1 MAILEAEEGAQGAK
15 EGGEGVLGNGRP
27 ELAMGGGD
35 AVKEVGAET
44 VCCLLCNASVLCFNE
59 VIVVSSCMKS
69 AINVILSGRG
79 GEAEKAHESGTRSSV
94 QHAIYDCRVQVTR
107 LNCISM

>member
-27 ELAMGGGD
+27 DLAMGGED

-59 VIVVSSCMKS
+59 VSVVSSCMKS
-69 AINVILSGRG
+69 VPNVILIRKGR
-79 GEAEKAHESGTRSSV
+79 RS
-94 QHAIYDCRVQVTR
+94 
-107 LNCISM
+107 

>member
-1 MAILEAEEGAQGAK
+1 MAILEAEQGAQGA
-15 EGGEGVLGNGRP
+15 EGGGEGVLGSGRP
-27 ELAMGGGD
+27 DLAMGGGD

-69 AINVILSGRG
+69 VINVILIRKGR
-79 GEAEKAHESGTRSSV
+79 RS
-94 QHAIYDCRVQVTR
+94 
-107 LNCISM
+107 

>member
-1 MAILEAEEGAQGAK
+1 MAILEAEEGVQGG
-15 EGGEGVLGNGRP
+15 EGGGEGVLGNGRP
-27 ELAMGGGD
+27 DLAMGGGD

-69 AINVILSGRG
+69 VINVILIRKGR
-79 GEAEKAHESGTRSSV
+79 RS
-94 QHAIYDCRVQVTR
+94 
-107 LNCISM
+107 

>member
-1 MAILEAEEGAQGAK
+1 MAILEAEEGVQGA
-15 EGGEGVLGNGRP
+15 ERGGEGLLGNGKP

-69 AINVILSGRG
+69 VINVILIRKGR
-79 GEAEKAHESGTRSSV
+79 RS
-94 QHAIYDCRVQVTR
+94 
-107 LNCISM
+107 